1 MKTVRLT
8 SPPPSVADLLSMARE
23 DVVVV
28 TTEEGDSFV
37 ISSADELESEAQ
49 ILRRNREFQA
59 MLDEFKKDAESVP
72 LDEAY
77 KRHR

>member
-1 MKTVRLT
+1 MKAVRLT

-23 DVVVV
+23 DVVLV

-49 ILRRNREFQA
+49 ILRRNREFLA
-59 MLDEFKKDAESVP
+59 LLDELKKDAESVP
-72 LDEAY
+72 FDEAY
-77 KRHR
+77 KQYR